1 MTQPNA
7 DRPPLTP
14 ISVPGLYRLRLTRP
28 KFEKVKMHEDG
39 TVSANL
45 FFVDAAGQCLSKK
58 YGTKYPKALAMLVSK
73 LSGKEWT
80 DEIRQ
85 GATIAEFLDY
95 LTPACNVITDIAVD
109 VTPDGNWQGRP
120 QYKYKLTFGRGTIK
134 PTGKNPPPASSI
146 DF

>member
-14 ISVPGLYRLRLTRP
+14 ISVSGLYRLRLTRP

-58 YGTKYPKALAMLVSK
+58 YGTLYPSALAMLV
-73 LSGKEWT
+73 GRIT
-80 DEIRQ
+80 GTFAQEIRK
-85 GATIAEFLDY
+85 GATVAEFIDY
-95 LTPACNVITDIAVD
+95 VEPACNKATDIGVE
-109 VTPDGNWQGRP
+109 VTPDGEWQGRP
-120 QYKYKLTFGRGTIK
+120 QYKYKLTFGKGTVK
-134 PTGKNPPPASSI
+134 PVANTPPPASSI

>member
-14 ISVPGLYRLRLTRP
+14 ISVAGTYRLRLSKP
-28 KFEKVKMHEDG
+28 KIEKVKSYEDG
-39 TVSANL
+39 TVSARL
-45 FFVDAAGQCLSKK
+45 FFVDAAGQCLTKS
-58 YGTKYPKALAMLVSK
+58 YGTKYPKPLAMLVGRI
-73 LSGKEWT
+73 SGNFT
-80 DEIRQ
+80 QEIRQ
-85 GATIAEFLDY
+85 GATVAEFLDY

-109 VTPDGNWQGRP
+109 VTPDGEWQGRP

-134 PTGKNPPPASSI
+134 PTGNNPPPASSI